1 VLFLVVLPLAL
12 GWLLAPL
19 AALVPGNVSRGAA
32 VGLGAGFCAAGLLL
46 LLWATVTFWRAGGG
60 TPVPVAAPQRL
71 VVAGPFLYSRNPIM
85 LGAVLYFLGA
95 GSLWL
100 SPAAGLLIALVAL
113 ALGAVYHRFVEE
125 KELRLR
131 FGAAYD
137 EYRRTT
143 PFLIPRRPRAE
154 CQKSTSDP
162 V

>member
-1 VLFLVVLPLAL
+1 V
-12 GWLLAPL
+12 
-19 AALVPGNVSRGAA
+19 
-32 VGLGAGFCAAGLLL
+32 

-60 TPVPVAAPQRL
+60 TPAPVAAPQRL

-85 LGAVLYFLGA
+85 LGAVLYYLGA

-100 SPAAGLLIALVAL
+100 SPTAGLLMALVAL
-113 ALGAVYHRFVEE
+113 ALGAAYHHFVEE

-143 PFLIPRRPRAE
+143 PFLIPRRPRAAH
-154 CQKSTSDP
+154 QKSAFDS